1 MPRPFLGTRRSKSS
15 APGTSA
21 AGVVRTP
28 ATGSSAGGGTAGWTV
43 KEIPL
48 QRDPAPDGNPRPIL
62 QHQNTSRLVQLPRF
76 PGRRHIYLPW
86 ICDTL
91 LCKLRNRPSL
101 AEHGE
106 LSCFRISDK
115 VFSEPTSPG
124 VKLDALAHTTAVR
137 QGTVILQEAAAG
149 DLVGVSNAD
158 TVYIRLHVLGH
169 DAHIDQG

>member
-1 MPRPFLGTRRSKSS
+1 MSLHYLKKPPYAPAFLGTRRSKSS

-76 PGRRHIYLPW
+76 PGRRHIGA
-86 ICDTL
+86 
-91 LCKLRNRPSL
+91 RPL
-101 AEHGE
+101 
-106 LSCFRISDK
+106 
-115 VFSEPTSPG
+115 
-124 VKLDALAHTTAVR
+124 
-137 QGTVILQEAAAG
+137 
-149 DLVGVSNAD
+149 
-158 TVYIRLHVLGH
+158 
-169 DAHIDQG
+169 

>member
-15 APGTSA
+15 APGT
-21 AGVVRTP
+21 
-28 ATGSSAGGGTAGWTV
+28 
-43 KEIPL
+43 
-48 QRDPAPDGNPRPIL
+48 QRCRGCPYPSHGFLCWGRDRRMDRKGNPPPARPGTGWESAPYPTAPE
-62 QHQNTSRLVQLPRF
+62 HQQTRPASAVSRSPSH
-76 PGRRHIYLPW
+76 RRP
-86 ICDTL
+86 
-91 LCKLRNRPSL
+91 PSL

-149 DLVGVSNAD
+149 DLVGFSNAD

>member
-1 MPRPFLGTRRSKSS
+1 MGIRALSS
-15 APGTSA
+15 ST
-21 AGVVRTP
+21 RTP
-28 ATGSSAGGGTAGWTV
+28 ADSSSFRG
-43 KEIPL
+43 
-48 QRDPAPDGNPRPIL
+48 
-62 QHQNTSRLVQLPRF
+62 F
-76 PGRRHIYLPW
+76 P
-86 ICDTL
+86 
-91 LCKLRNRPSL
+91 L

-106 LSCFRISDK
+106 LSCFLISDK

-149 DLVGVSNAD
+149 DLVGFSNAD

>member
-1 MPRPFLGTRRSKSS
+1 MGIRALSS
-15 APGTSA
+15 ST
-21 AGVVRTP
+21 RTP
-28 ATGSSAGGGTAGWTV
+28 ADSSSFRGFPVAVTW
-43 KEIPL
+43 
-48 QRDPAPDGNPRPIL
+48 AP
-62 QHQNTSRLVQLPRF
+62 
-76 PGRRHIYLPW
+76 
-86 ICDTL
+86 
-91 LCKLRNRPSL
+91 PSL

-149 DLVGVSNAD
+149 DLVGFSNAD